1 MRANRRRLWDVLK
14 HKSELLFGFPVGTLI
29 WETHDGQPVSVGDT
43 LRPKIRAQLEPDSMK
58 GV

>member
-1 MRANRRRLWDVLK
+1 VQR
-14 HKSELLFGFPVGTLI
+14 HKPELLFGFPVGTLI